1 MNMTLKPAFGL
12 SGSTLKVIAMISMVI
27 DHIALYLMDDS
38 TVLYETMRCIGRI
51 AFPVFAF
58 LIAEGFIHTRSRY
71 RYFFTLLGFAVISEV
86 PWYLLN
92 GADGTHNVMFTLALG
107 VATLMVLENLLQRS
121 MVLGFLWTHGMAGL
135 ASWLG
140 VDYEWRGIIVIVI
153 FYLFNVYGHSFPYSR
168 GMQFFCIFVLM
179 MHYGM
184 IGTVIACMFLYLY
197 NGTRGFIKAH
207 KGKYVFYMFY
217 PIHLLIIYEILI
229 FQNTIIVERFF
240 YNKNYLT
247 TYFIST
253 YNYMI

>member
-1 MNMTLKPAFGL
+1 MTLKPAFGL
-12 SGSTLKVIAMISMVI
+12 SGSALKVIAMISMVI
-27 DHIALYLMDDS
+27 DHIALYLMEYG

-71 RYFFTLLGFAVISEV
+71 RYFFTLLGFAVISEI

-121 MVLGFLWTHGMAGL
+121 MVLGFLWTLGMAGL

-140 VDYEWRGIIVIVI
+140 VDYEWRGILVIVI
-153 FYLFNVYGHSFPYSR
+153 SYLYNTYAHFFPYSR
-168 GMQFFCIFVLM
+168 GMQFFCTFTLT
-179 MHYGM
+179 MHYGV
-184 IGTVIACMFLYLY
+184 IGAVMACMFLYLY
-197 NGTRGFIKAH
+197 NGKRGFIKAH

-229 FQNTIIVERFF
+229 FQNTIIVEIFF
-240 YNKNYLT
+240 IIK
-247 TYFIST
+247 I
-253 YNYMI
+253 I

>member
-1 MNMTLKPAFGL
+1 MNLTLKPAFGL
-12 SGSTLKVIAMISMVI
+12 SGSALKVIALISMVI
-27 DHIALYLMDDS
+27 DHVALYLMEHG

-71 RYFFTLLGFAVISEV
+71 RYFFTLLGFAVISEI

-107 VATLMVLENLLQRS
+107 VATLMVLENILQRS
-121 MVLGFLWTHGMAGL
+121 MILGFLWTLGMAGL

-168 GMQFFCIFVLM
+168 DMQFFCTFALM
-179 MHYGM
+179 MYYGV
-184 IGTVIACMFLYLY
+184 IGAVMACVLL
-197 NGTRGFIKAH
+197 NTSKGERGFFQGCIA
-207 KGKYVFYMFY
+207 KYGFYAFY
-217 PIHLLIIYEILI
+217 PAHFILFI
-229 FQNTIIVERFF
+229 QICERSFPCILMF
-240 YNKNYLT
+240 KL
-247 TYFIST
+247 
-253 YNYMI
+253 

>member
-12 SGSTLKVIAMISMVI
+12 SGSALKVIAMISMVI
-27 DHIALYLMDDS
+27 DHIALYLIEHG

-71 RYFFTLLGFAVISEV
+71 RYFFTLLGFAVISEI
-86 PWYLLN
+86 PWFLLN

-121 MVLGFLWTHGMAGL
+121 MVLGFLWTLGMAGL
-135 ASWLG
+135 AFWLG

-168 GMQFFCIFVLM
+168 GMQFFCTFVFM
-179 MHYGM
+179 MHYGV
-184 IGTVIACMFLYLY
+184 IGAVMGCMVLYLY
-197 NGTRGFIKAH
+197 NGTRGFVQGSIA
-207 KGKYVFYMFY
+207 KYGFYAFY
-217 PIHLLIIYEILI
+217 PVHLFVIHYI
-229 FQNTIIVERFF
+229 NC
-240 YNKNYLT
+240 
-247 TYFIST
+247 TYFS
-253 YNYMI
+253 